1 MTLPEAITK
10 LPLTRSESKTIEAI
24 YRSSVDG
31 ISDISTEQLGQ
42 ETGYTM
48 ETLRRAFRKLES
60 LGVLRT
66 ERTKKNYSPKL
77 TGRFANNR
85 YYVNV
90 GSSDVGS
97 SYDQGDSNSY
107 TVVNRKST
115 TYSFNVKGEEVRS
128 YDDGDNIGGFGL
140 FEEEIAKPVVKINK
154 RDPKTRGKRPEHEW
168 TVYDVSSEFS
178 YQLGRKFPYTPGLVN
193 VAAISGALR
202 KYRTEYGTT
211 AVVEMEIL
219 RKFFSD
225 ERNYRNADQSPEK
238 VHSWYLRMMKTH
250 MSEVLNNFDMPEDDE
265 VSTDVDEFLYAVDG
279 KRFDNSFAGRKA
291 LEAYEIKVKETD
303 DV

>member
-31 ISDISTEQLGQ
+31 VSDISTEELGR

-85 YYVNV
+85 YHVNV
-90 GSSDVGS
+90 WSSDVGS
-97 SYDQGDSNSY
+97 SYGQGDSNSN
-107 TVVNRKST
+107 TVGNKKDT
-115 TYSFNVKGEEVRS
+115 TYLSNAKGEEVKS
-128 YDDGDNIGGFGL
+128 FDNGDDIGGFGL
-140 FEEEIAKPVVKINK
+140 FEEDIQKPAVKINK
-154 RDPKTRGKRPEHEW
+154 RDPKTRGRRPEEEW
-168 TVYDVSSEFS
+168 TVYDVASEFS
-178 YQLGRKFPYTPGLVN
+178 FQLGRKFPYTPGLVN

-202 KYRTEYGTT
+202 KYRAEYGTT
-211 AVVEMEIL
+211 STIEMEIL

-250 MSEVLNNFDMPEDDE
+250 MADVLQDFDMPVDTGVTEDTE
-265 VSTDVDEFLYAVDG
+265 EFLYALDG
-279 KRFDNSFAGRKA
+279 KRFDKSFAGRKA
-291 LEAYEIKVKETD
+291 LESYEGKLKGD
-303 DV
+303 K

>member
-1 MTLPEAITK
+1 MRAPEEITR
-10 LPLTRSESKTIEAI
+10 LPLTRSEFKTIEAI

-31 ISDISTEQLGQ
+31 VSDISTEELGR

-85 YYVNV
+85 YHLNV

-97 SYDQGDSNSY
+97 SYGQGGSNSH
-107 TVVNRKST
+107 TVGNKKDT
-115 TYSFNVKGEEVRS
+115 TYLSNVKGEEVKS
-128 YDDGDNIGGFGL
+128 FDNGDDIGGFGL
-140 FEEEIAKPVVKINK
+140 FEEDIQKPAVKINK
-154 RDPKTRGKRPEHEW
+154 RDPKTRGRRPEEEW
-168 TVYDVSSEFS
+168 TVYDVASEFS
-178 YQLGRKFPYTPGLVN
+178 FQLGRKFPYTPGLVN

-211 AVVEMEIL
+211 STIEMEML

-225 ERNYRNADQSPEK
+225 ERNYRDADQSPEK
-238 VHSWYLRMMKTH
+238 VHTWYLRLMKTH
-250 MSEVLNNFDMPEDDE
+250 MADVLRDFDMPMDDGVAEDVE
-265 VSTDVDEFLYAVDG
+265 EFLYALDG
-279 KRFDNSFAGRKA
+279 KRFDKSFAGRKA
-291 LEAYEIKVKETD
+291 LESYEGKLKGD
-303 DV
+303 K